1 VPVEEVTALLRRW
14 RDAGGVWN
22 RGRVLAEAAQLV
34 ARLTP
39 DERREVAA
47 VLADTGAPELARQLE
62 ARTGQPVDRG
72 QVQAFAD
79 SLVELDR
86 GRLEALLVRLEDP
99 DQRRHLT
106 GAVFE
111 GGVPSGWD
119 PTPPPSPAVGSH
131 AAAARPSD
139 ASNDAFPPPEAPSPP
154 QPQPDGDEVTS
165 QPPGDPPDAGDDAAT
180 STPAP
185 AHSRPATLPPPG
197 ADDEEFTD
205 NLRDFLVI
213 EQLAAE
219 RLEGQELG
227 DIQLGDVELGD
238 VELGGVELGEAG
250 LGSDADLRAVTL
262 GTAGILA
269 ADGTAEADPGAGAGP
284 PAAHAAT
291 GAVGN
296 HEPTTDAEPTT
307 DQEPTTDHEPTTD
320 AEPATDPQPAS
331 LRPQAGAHPPPPLPV
346 PAGDGPSDLV
356 RPEASRT
363 ANELVANL
371 RSARSAPQRQAAL
384 RSQPLDQLDAA
395 SALVVLDAVPP
406 GWQRRRACHRLLA
419 AGVLADVDPAALL
432 ARFPAPRDLA
442 FVAGDLL
449 EATPVTVADLA
460 PLLPAAVARRLAT
473 REQR

>member
-1 VPVEEVTALLRRW
+1 MPVEEVTALLRRW

-111 GGVPSGWD
+111 GGVPTGLD

-154 QPQPDGDEVTS
+154 QRQPDGDEVTS
-165 QPPGDPPDAGDDAAT
+165 QPPGDPSDAGDDAAT

-227 DIQLGDVELGD
+227 DIQLGG
-238 VELGGVELGEAG
+238 VELGGVELGSVELGEAG
-250 LGSDADLRAVTL
+250 LGSEADLRAATL

-269 ADGTAEADPGAGAGP
+269 ADGTAEADPGAGAGRP
-284 PAAHAAT
+284 VAHAAT
-291 GAVGN
+291 DAVGN
-296 HEPTTDAEPTT
+296 HEPTTD
-307 DQEPTTDHEPTTD
+307 H
-320 AEPATDPQPAS
+320 EPATDPHPAAPD
-331 LRPQAGAHPPPPLPV
+331 PQAGAHPPPPLPV
-346 PAGDGPSDLV
+346 PAGDGPGELV

-363 ANELVANL
+363 ANELVADL

-406 GWQRRRACHRLLA
+406 GWQRRRACRRLLE
-419 AGVLADVDPAALL
+419 AGVLTDVDPAALL